1 MLDAAFWRSIDGM
14 HCCDDAWLEREA
26 TRLRPATTCSDDELA
41 REGAT
46 TIAGDERCAALARR
60 CASAVEALAELRLP
74 AVFVF
79 MFDEVWAL
87 VRAHELAV
95 ATQLPRNAKLNYDV
109 YAWRVSYGSR
119 GWAAHRDRDRCPTVD
134 GKPCYATVW
143 IALTDVRRDTS
154 CIWYA
159 PLSQTLHASDD
170 PLSLQRASEP
180 VAEPLPVKPGDAA
193 LWSGSTVHFG
203 GAHTNSTHGSRISL
217 AFAVSTPQMQDDEE
231 RVSAVHACS
240 RAQRPAAAS
249 TAQRCSAFGAGWR
262 NRVAIEPEP
271 VGSGV
276 VAQVH
281 RGVYEAAR
289 RREARAPGARRAVSE
304 DLAVLAF
311 LARAA
316 DGLAPSIAKF
326 LDPVGLV
333 DDFSEKMGRSS
344 SMEFEA
350 DALRKLRKNF
360 SREAGVAIPEPR
372 LAVFLARR
380 GALVES
386 LEDGLPLAECL
397 RALEGAPEAKAAKRA
412 IAARGLRALLKMLFV
427 DNCVHCDM
435 HSGNLLVRPHGAD
448 VAASVARGAFDLV
461 ILDAGLTLE
470 LERRDLVNF
479 VDLFAAVVR
488 RDGRACGHLLLDR
501 ARYHEC
507 DDREAFA
514 ADVDRLIK
522 AATVRLEAKFATTVV
537 AITIVEGIGRNL
549 DPDLDLLREAAP
561 FLLSRAALKAI

>member
-1 MLDAAFWRSIDGM
+1 MERLQGAERPREARQRAQLLDA
-14 HCCDDAWLEREA
+14 
-26 TRLRPATTCSDDELA
+26 P
-41 REGAT
+41 
-46 TIAGDERCAALARR
+46 
-60 CASAVEALAELRLP
+60 
-74 AVFVF
+74 
-79 MFDEVWAL
+79 
-87 VRAHELAV
+87 
-95 ATQLPRNAKLNYDV
+95 
-109 YAWRVSYGSR
+109 
-119 GWAAHRDRDRCPTVD
+119 
-134 GKPCYATVW
+134 
-143 IALTDVRRDTS
+143 
-154 CIWYA
+154 
-159 PLSQTLHASDD
+159 
-170 PLSLQRASEP
+170 
-180 VAEPLPVKPGDAA
+180 
-193 LWSGSTVHFG
+193 
-203 GAHTNSTHGSRISL
+203 
-217 AFAVSTPQMQDDEE
+217 
-231 RVSAVHACS
+231 
-240 RAQRPAAAS
+240 
-249 TAQRCSAFGAGWR
+249 AGWR

-281 RGVYEAAR
+281 RGVYEGR
-289 RREARAPGARRAVSE
+289 RVAVKLVHPATRRAVSE

-360 SREAGVAIPEPR
+360 SRGGRRDPEPR
-372 LAVFLARR
+372 LAVFLAA
-380 GALVES
+380 ALVES
-386 LEDGLPLAECL
+386 FEDGLPLAECL

-507 DDREAFA
+507 DDREAFS

-522 AATVRLEAKFATTVV
+522 AATSASDAGLSVTLGELDIGRLLFEVLDVCRRHRVRLEAKFATTVV

-549 DPDLDLLREAAP
+549 DPDLDPRG
-561 FLLSRAALKAI
+561 RAVPPEPRGA